1 MKLKMKTNFNATNC
15 LHCLI
20 LSVINDS
27 EISYFEMK
35 CSIKKYYVVSQQKM
49 LYVRHGFKIS
59 HRLLPLIHPAAEL
72 IRRI

>member
-1 MKLKMKTNFNATNC
+1 MQQIVYIVSFYQWQISN
-15 LHCLI
+15 
-20 LSVINDS
+20 S

-35 CSIKKYYVVSQQKM
+35 CSIKKYYVVSQKKM

-72 IRRI
+72 IRRIWHF